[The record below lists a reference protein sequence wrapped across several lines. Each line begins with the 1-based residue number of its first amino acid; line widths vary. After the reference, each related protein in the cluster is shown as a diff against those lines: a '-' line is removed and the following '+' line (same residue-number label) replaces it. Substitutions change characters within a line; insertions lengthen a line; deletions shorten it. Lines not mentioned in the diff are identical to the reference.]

1 MCPTDAKPETP
12 SSMLH
17 LCGGMTDRHNSAR
30 LERVAGAVG
39 LDFFSM
45 SDLGKAQFI
54 LLALSQGQSFQL
66 TTRNPEGGQD
76 AVTCDTEHCPIVRR
90 LFDESIVP
98 AWRQDGGPYLSVR
111 EQGIEPS
118 GARPNLLFFSDPDGQ
133 VRQLEEE
140 REGEWGCIHIAEQQ
154 LMPAFCHQ
162 LLGTSRGEGILMG
175 ELCFGLEEGT
185 TWALFRDRAGGLCGT
200 PVTTHGCFREVMADL
215 QRSLAEDH
223 EGGQNGGDG
232 AGESC
237 T

>member
-1 MCPTDAKPETP
+1 
-12 SSMLH
+12 
-17 LCGGMTDRHNSAR
+17 MTDRRDGGR
-30 LERVAGAVG
+30 LVRVAAAVG

-45 SDLGKAQFI
+45 SDRGKAQFI

-66 TTRNPEGGQD
+66 TTRNPQGGQD

-98 AWRQDGGPYLSVR
+98 SWQEDGGTYLSVR
-111 EQGIEPS
+111 ERGIEPS

-133 VRQLEEE
+133 VRPLEEE

-185 TWALFRDRAGGLCGT
+185 TWALFRDREGGLCGT
-200 PVTTHGCFREVMADL
+200 PVTTHGFFREVMVDL
-215 QRSLAEDH
+215 QRSLADDDGE
-223 EGGQNGGDG
+223 QACGDEPLG
-232 AGESC
+232 
-237 T
+237 